1 MYYGGKEK
9 KTNSRFGEGYIS
21 GGRGKKE
28 ILDFEQDVLRWE
40 GEKNRFQ
47 IWGRMDVLLGE
58 GKKTK
63 FQIWGMMY
71 YWGKGKK
78 SNFRFGE

>member
-1 MYYGGKEK
+1 MYYGGKGKKSTLDLGKGTLVEEGEK
-9 KTNSRFGEGYIS
+9 K
-21 GGRGKKE
+21 K
-28 ILDFEQDVLRWE
+28 ILDFEQDVLWWE
-40 GEKNRFQ
+40 GEKIRFQ

-78 SNFRFGE
+78 SNLRFGE